1 MKNTKL
7 VALLKKLSTR
17 ERSKLRELVFSPF
30 FNKNEKIQRLCA
42 WLLPFAPA
50 FDSDQLEKTIAFPR
64 VFGETTSYDEL
75 AMNNAI
81 SDLLH
86 LAYDFLA
93 WQQYRLRPQLRQD
106 LLLTE
111 LLEREM
117 LEQVDR
123 NVARFQQLQ
132 QKTRL
137 RNADYYYADY
147 QYYDKQDRYALG
159 QTRRYDESLQKK
171 SDALDTFY
179 VIDKLRMACDM
190 VSRNTVVNAG
200 YECHFLDEILGYC
213 RENRLQLSSIPAV
226 QVYLHTLQLL
236 QEHQEEP
243 YRQWKDML
251 DAAAHLFPADE
262 LRTLYN
268 YGLNYCVKKINSG
281 QTAFYRDILD
291 LYRVLLT
298 QKIIFKNGYL
308 TQWSFI
314 NIATAGIR
322 LKEFDWTASFIENFQ
337 HDLWPE
343 DRHNVYHFC
352 LASLYFEKKE
362 FQRALQ
368 MLQAVAFNDAYYH
381 LSAKIIQL
389 KSYFELQET
398 EPFFSLLEATR
409 LYLSRNLQLSDY
421 QKNSNVNFFKLAAK
435 LYQLNLQAPRLTAAA
450 KENRRQEIAL
460 LIDRTSPLA
469 NKDWLVQRLE
479 RL

>member
-7 VALLKKLSTR
+7 VSLLKKLTTR

-30 FNKNEKIQRLCA
+30 FNKNEKTQRLYA

-50 FDSDQLEKTIAFPR
+50 FDNDQLEKTIAFST

-106 LLLTE
+106 LLLAE

-123 NVARFQQLQ
+123 NVVRFQQLQ
-132 QKTRL
+132 QKANL

-147 QYYDKQDRYALG
+147 QYYDKLDRYALG
-159 QTRRYDESLQKK
+159 QARRYDESLQKK
-171 SDALDTFY
+171 SDALDVFY

-200 YECHFLDEILGYC
+200 YECHFLEEIRGYC

-291 LYRVLLT
+291 LYRVLLE

-308 TQWSFI
+308 TQWTFI

-322 LKEFDWTASFIENFQ
+322 LKEFDWTASFIENYQ

-435 LYQLNLQAPRLTAAA
+435 LYQLNLQAPRLETAA
-450 KENRRQEIAL
+450 KENRKQDIAL
-460 LIDRTSPLA
+460 LIDRTAPLA

>member
-1 MKNTKL
+1 MG
-7 VALLKKLSTR
+7 
-17 ERSKLRELVFSPF
+17 ELVFSPF
-30 FNKNEKIQRLCA
+30 FNKNEKTQRLYN
-42 WLLPFAPA
+42 WLQPFAPA
-50 FDSDQLEKTIAFPR
+50 YDNDRLDKMLAFQY
-64 VFGETTSYDEL
+64 VFGKASPYDEL
-75 AMNNAI
+75 AINNVI
-81 SDLLH
+81 SDLLR

-106 LLLTE
+106 LLLSE

-132 QKTRL
+132 QKSNL
-137 RNADYYYADY
+137 RNADYYYSDY
-147 QYYDKQDRYALG
+147 QLYDKLDRYAIG
-159 QTRRYDESLQKK
+159 QTRKYDESLQKK
-171 SDALDTFY
+171 NDALDLFY
-179 VIDKLRMACDM
+179 IIEKLRTACDM

-200 YECHFLDEILGYC
+200 YQCHFLEDILGYC
-213 RENRLQLSSIPAV
+213 RQNRLHLQSIPAV

-236 QEHQEEP
+236 QEHQDEP

-281 QTAFYRDILD
+281 QTGYYRDILD
-291 LYRVLLT
+291 LYRVLLE

-322 LKEFDWTASFIENFQ
+322 LKEFGWTAAFIEKYQ

-343 DRHNVYHFC
+343 DRHNVYHFS

-362 FQRALQ
+362 FQHALK

-421 QKNSNVNFFKLAAK
+421 QKNSNVNFFKIAAK
-435 LYQLNLQAPRLTAAA
+435 LYQFNIQASTLTQVV
-450 KENRRQEIAL
+450 KEQRRAELSSLIAG
-460 LIDRTSPLA
+460 TSPLA